1 MVRIKRFWSHEH
13 SRDPISRHADVLALV
28 KEFNAAF
35 GNKDGRKRIRAEYE
49 KAESTYINEILD
61 VEDHVH
67 NQVVCV
73 PVSVFVER

>member
-1 MVRIKRFWSHEH
+1 M
-13 SRDPISRHADVLALV
+13 PALV

-61 VEDHVH
+61 VEDHV
-67 NQVVCV
+67 
-73 PVSVFVER
+73 SEFFSALFS